1 MTILVYKTAV
11 PDDFEAQVQKHLRDK
26 LNHRLSTGAPA
37 PAHPH
42 PAVEA
47 AVRRIPGTKNTPDDY
62 VADYQLVD
70 DRPPPPTLLDKKR
83 SLIAQVSANEYA
95 LLESILPVNKRR
107 LQFIKLHDLQT
118 AITDGTIINPEEQE
132 FIANEEKRQARF
144 KAIDRKVATVMSE
157 IEDLTDETIGAYQ
170 IPPLE

>member
-1 MTILVYKTAV
+1 MTILVYRTTV

-26 LNHRLSTGAPA
+26 LNHRLSTNLPA

-70 DRPPPPTLLDKKR
+70 DRPPPPTILDKKR
-83 SLIAQVSANEYA
+83 KLLAQLAANEYN
-95 LLESILPVNKRR
+95 LLESILPTAKRR
-107 LQFIKLHDLQT
+107 LQFIKVHDLQT
-118 AITDGTIINPEEQE
+118 AITDGTIINPEEQQFLE
-132 FIANEEKRQARF
+132 DESKRNARF
-144 KAIDRKVATVMSE
+144 QAIDRKAATAMAE
-157 IEDLTDETIGAYQ
+157 IEDLTDANIDAYQ
-170 IPPLE
+170 LPPLE

>member
-1 MTILVYKTAV
+1 MTILVYKSAV
-11 PDDFEAQVQKHLRDK
+11 PEDFEAQVQKHLRDK
-26 LNHRLSTGAPA
+26 LNHRLTSDKAA

-70 DRPPPPTLLDKKR
+70 DRPKPPTLLDKKR
-83 SLIAQVSANEYA
+83 ALIAEVTISEYR
-95 LLESILPVNKRR
+95 LLEDILPANKRR
-107 LQFIKLHDLQT
+107 LQFIKVHDIQQ
-118 AITDGTIINPEEQE
+118 AQAEGTIINPEETQFLADE
-132 FIANEEKRQARF
+132 AIRNARF
-144 KAIDRKVATVMSE
+144 QAIDRKVAAIMSD
-157 IEDLTDETIGAYQ
+157 IEDLTDANIDAYQ